1 MIGPEKLPGEAMT
14 TSENETLPEGT
25 GPAARKPYESPVLRE
40 WGSILELTAGGGF
53 DVNDGDFTGSG
64 AT

>member
-1 MIGPEKLPGEAMT
+1 MT